1 MASSSKETVDIMV
14 LLEALVWVSQSRQS
28 TEEAASIS
36 SKSVVGLNVSGWHI
50 HLHSEVSVTL
60 NNKGGWS

>member
-1 MASSSKETVDIMV
+1 MASSSKEIVDVMV

-36 SKSVVGLNVSGWHI
+36 SKSAVGPNVSGWHI

-60 NNKGGWS
+60 SC